1 MRFAKVLV
9 TVGFLNIVTGCGA
22 PIAQSCQ
29 SLANTMKESEP
40 EISEISNLTEV
51 KRSLSLVVCKGDAV
65 NNTGNRL
72 SFEVD
77 YSLTKSDGAGREYTT
92 SWEFK

>member
-1 MRFAKVLV
+1 MRFAKALA
-9 TVGFLNIVTGCGA
+9 TVGLLNIVTGCGA
-22 PIAQSCQ
+22 PFAQSCQ
-29 SLANTMKESEP
+29 SLANNMMDSEP

-65 NNTGNRL
+65 NNSGDSL
-72 SFEVD
+72 SFEVN